1 MKSFGKM
8 TVASIALLALAGC
21 SSNGGGGSESGGGST
36 LETIE
41 EEGTVTVGFANE
53 RPYAYQEAD
62 GTITGQ
68 SVEIARA
75 IFEEMGVEELEGSV
89 VDFDSLISG
98 LNSRNFDAVTAGMY
112 ITPERCEN
120 AAFGEPE
127 YQIGI
132 GIATQAGNPN
142 DINSYEDIAANPD
155 LTVAVMSGAI
165 EREYML
171 SNGVAEN
178 QIQQVNDISAVITAL
193 DTGRVDAITMTDLTL
208 QTAMQDQE
216 TENIEIVEDVEQ
228 PIVDGEEVIGYGA
241 AVFHPDDQDLLERY
255 NEILA
260 EFKESGRLL
269 ELMEPFGFTE
279 ANLPGDI
286 TTEELCAG

>member
-1 MKSFGKM
+1 MKKTAKIAFG
-8 TVASIALLALAGC
+8 SLALLFLGAC
-21 SSNGGGGSESGGGST
+21 SSVGGGGT
-36 LETIE
+36 LETIQ
-41 EEGTVTVGFANE
+41 EEGTVNVGFANE
-53 RPYAYQEAD
+53 RPYAYQESD

-75 IFEEMGVEELEGSV
+75 VFEEMGVAELEGTV

-132 GIATQAGNPN
+132 GIAVQAGNPN
-142 DINSYEDIAANPD
+142 DINSYEDIANNPD
-155 LTVAVMSGAI
+155 LTVAVMAGAI
-165 EREYML
+165 ERDYML
-171 SNGVAEN
+171 ANGVAEE

-216 TENIEIVEDVEQ
+216 TENIEIVEEVEQ
-228 PIVDGEEVIGYGA
+228 PLVDGEEVIGYGG
-241 AVFHPDDQDLLERY
+241 AVFHPDDTELLEAY

-279 ANLPGDI
+279 ANLPGDV
-286 TTEELCAG
+286 TTAELCEG

>member
-1 MKSFGKM
+1 MKKLQTFLFG
-8 TVASIALLALAGC
+8 SIALVLLSAC
-21 SSNGGGGSESGGGST
+21 SSTSTGGGST
-36 LETIE
+36 LERLE
-41 EEGTVTVGFANE
+41 EEGSVNVGFANE
-53 RPYAYQEAD
+53 RPYAYQESD

-75 IFEEMGVEELEGSV
+75 VFQEMGIEELEGTV

-132 GIATQAGNPN
+132 GIATEAGNPH
-142 DINSYEDIAANPD
+142 DINSYADIAANPE
-155 LTVAVMSGAI
+155 LKVAVMAGAI
-165 EREYML
+165 ERDYML
-171 SNGVAEN
+171 ANGVAEN

-208 QTAMQDQE
+208 QTAMQDQA
-216 TENIEIVEDVEQ
+216 TQNIEIVEEVEQ
-228 PIVDGEEVIGYGA
+228 PLVDGEEVIGYGA
-241 AVFHPDDQDLLERY
+241 AVFHPEDQELLERY

-260 EFKESGRLL
+260 EFKESGKLL

-279 ANLPGDI
+279 ANLPGDV

>member
-1 MKSFGKM
+1 MKSLWKLALGA
-8 TVASIALLALAGC
+8 VPLLLLAAC
-21 SSNGGGGSESGGGST
+21 SSGGGSGST
-36 LETIE
+36 LESIE
-41 EEGTVTVGFANE
+41 EEGKVNVGFANE
-53 RPYAYQEAD
+53 RPYAYQEND
-62 GTITGQ
+62 GSITGQ

-75 IFEEMGVEELEGSV
+75 IFQEMGVEELEGTV

-120 AAFGEPE
+120 AMFGEPE
-127 YQIGI
+127 YKIGI
-132 GIATQAGNPN
+132 GIATQAGNSM
-142 DINSYEDIAANPD
+142 DINSYEDIANNPD
-155 LTVAVMSGAI
+155 AKVAVMAGAI

-171 SNGVAEN
+171 ANGVAEN

-208 QTAMQDQE
+208 RTALKDQE
-216 TENIEIVEDVEQ
+216 AQNIEIVEDVEQ
-228 PIVDGEEVIGYGA
+228 PLVDGKEVIGYGA
-241 AVFHPDDQDLLERY
+241 AVFHPDDQELVDRY
-255 NEILA
+255 NEVLA
-260 EFKESGRLL
+260 EFKESGKLL

-279 ANLPGDI
+279 ENLPGDI

>member
-1 MKSFGKM
+1 MKKVKHFAIG
-8 TVASIALLALAGC
+8 SIAFLMLAAC
-21 SSNGGGGSESGGGST
+21 STGGGSGGGST

-41 EEGTVTVGFANE
+41 EEGKVNVGFANE
-53 RPYAYQEAD
+53 RPYAYQEND
-62 GTITGQ
+62 GSITGQ

-75 IFEEMGVEELEGSV
+75 VFEEMGVEEMEGTV

-112 ITPERCEN
+112 ITPERCKN

-132 GIATQAGNPN
+132 GIATQAGNPLE
-142 DINSYEDIAANPD
+142 INSYEDIAGNPD
-155 LTVAVMSGAI
+155 AKVAVMAGAI

-171 SNGVAEN
+171 ANGVAEG
-178 QIQQVNDISAVITAL
+178 QIQQVSDISAVITAL

-208 QTAMQDQE
+208 RTALQDQE
-216 TENIEIVEDVEQ
+216 TENIQVIEDVEQ
-228 PIVDGEEVIGYGA
+228 PLVDGEEVIGYGA
-241 AVFHPDDQDLLERY
+241 AVFHPDDQELVDRY

-260 EFKESGRLL
+260 EFKESGKLL

-279 ANLPGDI
+279 DNLPGDV

>member
-1 MKSFGKM
+1 MKKWKQFTSG
-8 TVASIALLALAGC
+8 SIAFLMLAAC
-21 SSNGGGGSESGGGST
+21 SSGGGGSGST
-36 LETIE
+36 LQTIE

-53 RPYAYQEAD
+53 RPYAYQEND
-62 GTITGQ
+62 GSITGQ

-75 IFEEMGVEELEGSV
+75 VFAEMGVEEVEGTV

-127 YQIGI
+127 YRIGI
-132 GIATQAGNPN
+132 GIATQAGNPM
-142 DINSYEDIAANPD
+142 DINSYEDIASNPD
-155 LTVAVMSGAI
+155 AKVAVMAGAI

-171 SNGVAEN
+171 ANGVADD

-208 QTAMQDQE
+208 RTALQDQDAQ
-216 TENIEIVEDVEQ
+216 NIEIVEGVEQ
-228 PIVDGEEVIGYGA
+228 PLVDGEEVIGYGA
-241 AVFHPDDQDLLERY
+241 AVFHPDDQELVDRY
-255 NEILA
+255 NEVLA
-260 EFKESGRLL
+260 EFKESGKLL

-279 ANLPGDI
+279 ENLPGDV

>member
-1 MKSFGKM
+1 MKKVKKLVIGSM
-8 TVASIALLALAGC
+8 ALLMMTAC
-21 SSNGGGGSESGGGST
+21 SSTGGGST
-36 LETIE
+36 LESIE
-41 EEGTVTVGFANE
+41 EEGSVTVGFANE
-53 RPYAYQEAD
+53 RPYAYQESD

-75 IFEEMGVEELEGSV
+75 IFEEMGIEELEGTV

-120 AAFGEPE
+120 AAFAEPE

-142 DINSYEDIAANPD
+142 DINSYEDIANNPD
-155 LTVAVMSGAI
+155 LSVAVMAGAI
-165 EREYML
+165 ERDYML
-171 SNGVAEN
+171 ANGVTED

-193 DTGRVDAITMTDLTL
+193 DTGRVDAVTMTDLTL
-208 QTAMQDQE
+208 QTALQDQE
-216 TENIEIVEDVEQ
+216 TENIEVVGDVEQ
-228 PIVDGEEVIGYGA
+228 PTVDGEEVIGYGA
-241 AVFHPDDQDLLERY
+241 AVFHPEDEELLERY

-260 EFKESGRLL
+260 EFKESGKLL

-279 ANLPGDI
+279 ANLPGDV